1 MWPVGVPHAPLAMAF
16 PDGLCRTNTLQTW
29 GREEYH
35 SAILK
40 YLIHFLCST
49 KNEQFSNITNSE
61 TDILAY
67 GYIEIDIYIYN
78 LLLYTSKVQEDKLHN
93 IYIILDLVD
102 N

>member
-35 SAILK
+35 SVILK

-67 GYIEIDIYIYN
+67 GYIEIDIYTIYYFILQKCRKIN
-78 LLLYTSKVQEDKLHN
+78 YI
-93 IYIILDLVD
+93 IYI
-102 N
+102 